1 MAKMIFISYRIYI
14 IARVISK
21 NLNNS
26 SHFLIKMKYVIF
38 QKFYS
43 FSFPYPVAIFLV
55 AACSAADV
63 FWLLFYLLV
72 SPKNRDFF
80 LHYVSS
86 CFQVWENS
94 FQKSHVFSSQAWVII
109 GPNIKYEPDSY

>member
-1 MAKMIFISYRIYI
+1 
-14 IARVISK
+14 
-21 NLNNS
+21 
-26 SHFLIKMKYVIF
+26 MKYVIF

-55 AACSAADV
+55 AVCSAADV

-80 LHYVSS
+80 LRCVSS
-86 CFQVWENS
+86 SFQVWENS